1 MAGNIWEWCAD
12 WYDGDY
18 YGKSP
23 AKNPL
28 GPDTGEYRVLR
39 GGFWF
44 DDLNFLY
51 VTYRDN
57 HPSYSLLY
65 RGFRCNSRIKII

>member
-39 GGFWF
+39 GGFTKKL
-44 DDLNFLY
+44 DIY
-51 VTYRDN
+51 V
-57 HPSYSLLY
+57 SYL
-65 RGFRCNSRIKII
+65 

>member
-18 YGKSP
+18 YSKSS

-28 GPDTGEYRVLR
+28 GPDTGE
-39 GGFWF
+39 
-44 DDLNFLY
+44 
-51 VTYRDN
+51 
-57 HPSYSLLY
+57 
-65 RGFRCNSRIKII
+65 I

>member
-12 WYDGDY
+12 WYDGDC

-39 GGFWF
+39 GGFTKKL
-44 DDLNFLY
+44 D
-51 VTYRDN
+51 
-57 HPSYSLLY
+57 
-65 RGFRCNSRIKII
+65 IA